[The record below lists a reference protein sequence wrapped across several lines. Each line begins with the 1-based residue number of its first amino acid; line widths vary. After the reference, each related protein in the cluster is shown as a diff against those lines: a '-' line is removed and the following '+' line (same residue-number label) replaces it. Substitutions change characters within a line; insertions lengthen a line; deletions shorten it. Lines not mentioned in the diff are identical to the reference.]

1 MTPKKIHKCLKI
13 DLYKSVTIT
22 EKKKLIHTDLSG
34 QVGADFVLFQR
45 LHAPRGEG
53 GHGEDGR
60 TPPHE
65 HLPPPGDQQN
75 AEGHLMLNC
84 KEVEDDQM

>member
-1 MTPKKIHKCLKI
+1 MW
-13 DLYKSVTIT
+13 
-22 EKKKLIHTDLSG
+22 
-34 QVGADFVLFQR
+34 FQR

-65 HLPPPGDQQN
+65 HLPPPGDQQD
-75 AEGHLMLNC
+75 AEGHLML
-84 KEVEDDQM
+84 KEVEDDWM